1 MKSHCH
7 NFQWPQGFVYLLTW
21 WHITINAI
29 TTLHDKYFPH
39 SNQQVMTSC
48 PQPDWFLFAHIH
60 WRSFARTAGES
71 KKWQFLQSET
81 YFTVST
87 VKHHVTWHH
96 LVILIEAWICLLKKR
111 PSILDETK
119 VPSLSRCGRMSPPPY
134 VICKKTYCVCHRFQ
148 KLLCILCTIC
158 DWTRPKRGEH
168 RFN

>member
-1 MKSHCH
+1 MAS
-7 NFQWPQGFVYLLTW
+7 GLRILADVVTY
-21 WHITINAI
+21 
-29 TTLHDKYFPH
+29 HDKCHHNTAGLIFSSFKSASH
-39 SNQQVMTSC
+39 DVMPTTRLV
-48 PQPDWFLFAHIH
+48 FVRHIH

-119 VPSLSRCGRMSPPPY
+119 VPRLFRCGRKSLPPY

>member
-1 MKSHCH
+1 MPSQNCTTNIFLIQISKSWCH
-7 NFQWPQGFVYLLTW
+7 ALNQIGFCSLTF
-21 WHITINAI
+21 TGS
-29 TTLHDKYFPH
+29 L
-39 SNQQVMTSC
+39 
-48 PQPDWFLFAHIH
+48 
-60 WRSFARTAGES
+60 ARTAGES

-96 LVILIEAWICLLKKR
+96 LVILIEAWKCLLKKR

-119 VPSLSRCGRMSPPPY
+119 VPRLFRCGRKSLPPY

>member
-1 MKSHCH
+1 MAS
-7 NFQWPQGFVYLLTW
+7 GLLIPADVVTY
-21 WHITINAI
+21 
-29 TTLHDKYFPH
+29 HDKCHHNTARQIF
-39 SNQQVMTSC
+39 SSFNQQVMTSC

-96 LVILIEAWICLLKKR
+96 LVILMEAWICLLRKR

-134 VICKKTYCVCHRFQ
+134 VICKKTYCVS
-148 KLLCILCTIC
+148 
-158 DWTRPKRGEH
+158 
-168 RFN
+168 